1 MRHAHLASGGRY
13 PVLRTIAILL
23 MVGSA
28 IELIAGAVGAVW
40 WYRSAHPVDTA
51 GNVMMVMAAI
61 LAGTFLIALATL
73 AVAELIKLLVDVE
86 HNSRMALHGLQG
98 DDILIPAANSA
109 KRATWMEGEET
120 AEGALLRG
128 H

>member
-1 MRHAHLASGGRY
+1 MASGGRY

-23 MVGSA
+23 LVGSG
-28 IELIAGAVGAVW
+28 IELIGGVVGAVW

-51 GNVMMVMAAI
+51 GNVVMVMAAI
-61 LAGTFLIALATL
+61 LAGTFLIALGTL

-86 HNSRMALHGLQG
+86 HNSRMALHGHHG
-98 DDILIPAANSA
+98 DDTLMPAANGA
-109 KRATWMEGEET
+109 KHTTWMEGEET